1 MSKFGANLKRADPSM
16 YRNHCFEPCQ
26 KGQICSGFALL
37 QATSNPSMR
46 CNPVTGCSKRANSE
60 FFTPI
65 LKSRANSKYG
75 PEMELGPTYWN
86 WRQNS
91 KFARNEHRHHPLPE
105 QVGVQPLANMRE
117 SDSPHNPMETALL
130 CAELYHT
137 GRVGPCQKGAVT
149 KEGECASALSA

>member
-1 MSKFGANLKRADPSM
+1 MSVAHFARISIFFGFL
-16 YRNHCFEPCQ
+16 
-26 KGQICSGFALL
+26 
-37 QATSNPSMR
+37 
-46 CNPVTGCSKRANSE
+46 
-60 FFTPI
+60 TPI
-65 LKSRANSKYG
+65 LKSGANSKIRPYSELAREYG
-75 PEMELGPTYWN
+75 IGAKK
-86 WRQNS
+86 S

-130 CAELYHT
+130 CAELYQT